1 LFWFILFFILWVNW
15 FFAPKSASKKV
26 HPLFSTRIVPF
37 SIWKILKTK
46 IRKWEFEIK
55 IKMKEDNVGG
65 SEVIVEPHRL
75 TTSDEM
81 NNGSAGGSSSASAR
95 AVVVRN
101 ATKVYGSGKN
111 RCAVLEGLNMT
122 IKKGDM

>member
-1 LFWFILFFILWVNW
+1 VHQKKFTRCFRLGFFR
-15 FFAPKSASKKV
+15 FRFGK
-26 HPLFSTRIVPF
+26 F
-37 SIWKILKTK
+37 KTK

>member
-1 LFWFILFFILWVNW
+1 M
-15 FFAPKSASKKV
+15 KK
-26 HPLFSTRIVPF
+26 
-37 SIWKILKTK
+37 
-46 IRKWEFEIK
+46 
-55 IKMKEDNVGG
+55 DNVGG

-75 TTSDEM
+75 ATSDEM
-81 NNGSAGGSSSASAR
+81 NNGSAGGSSASAQ

-122 IKKGDM
+122 IKKGEM